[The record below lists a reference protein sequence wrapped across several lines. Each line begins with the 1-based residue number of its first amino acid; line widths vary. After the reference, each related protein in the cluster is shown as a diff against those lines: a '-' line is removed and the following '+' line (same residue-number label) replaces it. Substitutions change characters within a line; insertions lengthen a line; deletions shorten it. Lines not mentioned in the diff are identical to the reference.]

1 MRHVVTYD
9 IGDDRA
15 RERVAKVLSG
25 FGWRVQESV
34 FECDVTEDD
43 LELLVERLQ
52 EELPPEVA
60 GSIRLYRLCT
70 ECQRA
75 ARGLGVQPSLL
86 GDNEAVVL

>member
-1 MRHVVTYD
+1 MGHVVTYD
-9 IGDDRA
+9 IGDDRV

-43 LELLVERLQ
+43 LALLVKRLQ
-52 EELPPEVA
+52 AVLEPGGV
-60 GSIRLYRLCT
+60 GGIRLYRLCM

-75 ARGLGVQPSLL
+75 ARGLGVQPNLL